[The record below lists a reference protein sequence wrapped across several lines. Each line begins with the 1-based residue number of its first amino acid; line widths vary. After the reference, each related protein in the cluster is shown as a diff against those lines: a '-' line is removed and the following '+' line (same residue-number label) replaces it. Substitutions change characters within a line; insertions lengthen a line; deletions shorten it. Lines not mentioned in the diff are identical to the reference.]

1 MTDFRLPETHYA
13 QSADA
18 SIAYQVMGDGPVDII
33 LVPGLFSHIEFM
45 HEMPGYTAVLRRLS
59 RFARVVTFDKRGQGL
74 SDRMT
79 GAPSLEQRMDD
90 VRAIMDAISSTKAV
104 LFGFSEGC
112 PMSVLF
118 AATYPDRVSH
128 LVLLGSFAR
137 SKDRLPDDVW
147 QLRCDEIVRNWGSG
161 DTVKTVAP
169 SQATNAEVIAQI
181 AKFERLSSSPGALRT
196 LLVLNRAID
205 VTTILPML
213 QTPTLVLHRI
223 GDARVPVALGRA
235 VARSIPAAK
244 YVEYPGCDHYYWVGE
259 TEAMLGDVEE
269 FVTGHRDG
277 GDAELDR
284 VLATVLFTD
293 IVDSTRSAAVMGDHR
308 WRRLLDDHD
317 QLAQQMVGRHRGHLV
332 KSTGDGILATFDG
345 PGRAVRCALAFG
357 SAARQIGLP
366 VRAGLH
372 TGEIE
377 VRGADIGGIA
387 VHAAARVMSQCGSN
401 EVLVSRVV
409 TDLVAGAGLKF
420 AERGAFELKGLP
432 GTWELFAASG

>member
-59 RFARVVTFDKRGQGL
+59 RFARVVSFDKRGQGL

-90 VRAIMDAISSTKAV
+90 VRAIMDAIGSTKAV

-147 QLRCDEIVRNWGSG
+147 QQRCDEIVQNWGSG
-161 DTVKTVAP
+161 DTIKTVAP
-169 SQATNAEVIAQI
+169 SQATNAEVIAQV

-213 QTPTLVLHRI
+213 QTPTLVLHRT

-235 VARSIPAAK
+235 VARSIPGAR